1 MNMQKMIQEA
11 QRLQK
16 EIEKK
21 QKELENTE
29 YSGESSLVKVTIN
42 GKKELL
48 NVKININESIAQDE
62 IEMVEDMILVAVN
75 SAVKKAEEDKKTKLD
90 KYGQGISGLI

>member
-75 SAVKKAEEDKKTKLD
+75 SAVKKAEEDKKIKLD